1 MDGSLRLLSQWKKP
15 LQQGLINSLLKN
27 MHVPEL
33 LFNITVDEDVDFV
46 EGENAES
53 RKIWMVTDGKQRI
66 SSICA

>member
-1 MDGSLRLLSQWKKP
+1 
-15 LQQGLINSLLKN
+15 